1 MIKKDINGRLISF
14 FLFRECAYSK
24 LGKLHIVLV
33 KGVIFMVNYPGRV
46 PNPVYLNGPRS
57 DDRQFL
63 FPFLG
68 GALIGGAAVGL
79 TRPRPIYNVA
89 PYPYPPAPMYPPYAP
104 YPRPYTN
111 MSYSYN
117 SFQ

>member
-1 MIKKDINGRLISF
+1 
-14 FLFRECAYSK
+14 
-24 LGKLHIVLV
+24 
-33 KGVIFMVNYPGRV
+33 MVNYPGRI
-46 PNPVYLNGPRS
+46 PNNPVFLNNSG
-57 DDRQFL
+57 DRQFL

-89 PYPYPPAPMYPPYAP
+89 PQPYYPPMYPPYGP
-104 YPRPYTN
+104 PMRPYTN

-117 SFQ
+117 SFR